1 MTRWIIVGTAAFI
14 GFAIVLAPPHLVTD
28 LATQSTDRR
37 VLISSPTGSVWAGRG
52 ELSLRL
58 SENRPPVGLG
68 TIAWRFYPAGI
79 STLGVDW
86 RLDGPTH
93 RLVGEL
99 VLGNDLAVTLEGRM
113 DAEFVNPFL
122 APYHINLS
130 GDFELDDIA
139 AEIIDNDIAALSGLL
154 RWSGG
159 DVVYRLSGET
169 NEIVLAPLVARANE
183 TPDGVSIVATTND
196 SETPMINARLDKAGW
211 LHVGI
216 SRHFLDSVGQPWRG
230 DAAADA
236 MVVEVSEKIL

>member
-1 MTRWIIVGTAAFI
+1 MARWIIVGVVAFI
-14 GFAIVLAPPHLVTD
+14 GFVIVLAPPHLVTD
-28 LATQSTDRR
+28 LANESSDRR
-37 VLISSPTGSVWAGRG
+37 LVIDRPSGSAWAGQG

-58 SENRPPVGLG
+58 SEHRPPVGLG
-68 TIAWRFYPAGI
+68 TFSWRIYPGGF
-79 STLGVDW
+79 STVGVDW
-86 RLDGPTH
+86 RLDGRTH
-93 RLVGEL
+93 RLSGEL
-99 VLGNDLAVTLEGRM
+99 MLGNEIAVTLEGRM

-122 APYHINLS
+122 APYYINIS

-139 AEIIDNDIAALSGLL
+139 AEIANDDIAALSGML

-159 DVVYRLSGET
+159 DVVYRLSGKT
-169 NEIVLAPLVARANE
+169 NEVVLDPLIARANE
-183 TPDGVSIVATTND
+183 TPEGVSIVAKTND
-196 SETPMINARLDKAGW
+196 SETAMMQARLDKAGW